1 MGTLGSLAEEGPLP
15 LGPFGLDPALWA
27 VLRLVIAIVGALFL
41 VFNGA
46 LAQIYLERKIQAI
59 IQDRVGPIH
68 TGPWGL
74 LQTVAD
80 AIKLLGKEDIRAKLT
95 DRWFF
100 LAAPAIVFSPMLASY
115 AVLPFG
121 ATIVGADLNIGLL
134 YLTTLGSMT
143 VLGIVIAGWA
153 SNNKY
158 SLIGGLRSAG
168 QLISYEVP
176 QILSLVTVVL
186 VVGSLSLTHIVDSQ
200 VDWRINA
207 LILPLTLVTYFIAG
221 LAETNRNPFD
231 LPEAESELVAGFLT
245 EYSGMRWGLFFVAEY
260 GEVTVVSSIVT
271 TLWFGGWHGPWT
283 DVHPVLGPLLGVL
296 WFTLKTYFFVLV
308 FMWVRATLPRFRIDQ
323 LMSLCWKFLIPVT
336 LTNLLV
342 TAALVLAFPQSLIP
356 VAIANWVLLF
366 LVVAAVPFLQRRRL
380 AALRRRLE
388 TRRPATFVS
397 AERPG

>member
-1 MGTLGSLAEEGPLP
+1 MVP
-15 LGPFGLDPALWA
+15 GPFGLDPVLWA
-27 VLRLVIAIVGALFL
+27 IVRLVISVLLVLGL

-59 IQDRVGPIH
+59 IQDRVGPVH

-74 LQTVAD
+74 LQTFAD
-80 AIKLLGKEDIRAKLT
+80 AIKLLGKEDIRARLT

-100 LAAPAIVFSPMLASY
+100 LAAPAIVFSPMIASY
-115 AVLPFG
+115 VVLPFG
-121 ATIVGADLNIGLL
+121 PGILGADLNVGLL

-186 VVGSLSLTHIVDSQ
+186 FAGSLSLVKIVDAQPS
-200 VDWRINA
+200 WHILA
-207 LILPLTLVTYFIAG
+207 LYLPLTFLTYFIAG
-221 LAETNRNPFD
+221 LAETNRAPFD

-260 GEVTVVSSIVT
+260 GEVTVVSAIAT
-271 TLWFGGWHGPWT
+271 TLWLGGWHGPGT
-283 DVHPVLGPLLGVL
+283 DINPVAGPVIGAL
-296 WFTLKTYFFVLV
+296 WFTAKTYFMVLV
-308 FMWVRATLPRFRIDQ
+308 FMWIRATLPRFRIDQ
-323 LMSLCWKFLIPVT
+323 LMALCWKLLIPVA
-336 LTNLLV
+336 LLNLMV
-342 TAALVLAFPQSLIP
+342 TAVLLLAFPSSHIP
-356 VAIANWVLLF
+356 VAIANWVLLV
-366 LVVAAVPFLQRRRL
+366 LVVLAIPYLQRRRL
-380 AALRRRLE
+380 RSLRLRLAAR
-388 TRRPATFVS
+388 A
-397 AERPG
+397 A

>member
-1 MGTLGSLAEEGPLP
+1 VAP
-15 LGPFGLDPALWA
+15 GPFGLDPAIWAILRLLLA
-27 VLRLVIAIVGALFL
+27 VLLAVGLI
-41 VFNGA
+41 FNGA

-74 LQTVAD
+74 LQTFAD

-95 DRWFF
+95 DHWFF

-115 AVLPFG
+115 VVIPFAPG
-121 ATIVGADLNIGLL
+121 VVGADLNIGLL

-186 VVGSLSLTHIVDSQ
+186 LVGSLSMTKIVDSQ
-200 VDWRINA
+200 PGFEIN
-207 LILPLTLVTYFIAG
+207 LLVLPLAFVTYFIAG

-260 GEVTVVSSIVT
+260 GEVTVVSAILT
-271 TLWFGGWHGPWT
+271 TLWFGGWHGPLT
-283 DVHPVLGPLLGVL
+283 DVHPLLGPVLGVL

-308 FMWVRATLPRFRIDQ
+308 FMWIRATLPRFRIDQ
-323 LMSLCWKFLIPVT
+323 LMSLCWKLLIPVT
-336 LTNLLV
+336 LTNVMV
-342 TAALVLAFPQSLIP
+342 TAMLLLAFPTSKVP
-356 VAIANWVLLF
+356 VAIANWVMLIG
-366 LVVAAVPFLQRRRL
+366 VVALVPLLQRRRL
-380 AALRRRLE
+380 AGVRHRLE
-388 TRRPATFVS
+388 QRRELALAT
-397 AERPG
+397 ERSR

>member
-1 MGTLGSLAEEGPLP
+1 MVP
-15 LGPFGLDPALWA
+15 GPFGIDPALWA
-27 VLRLVIAIVGALFL
+27 VLRLVIAVFLAIFL

-74 LQTVAD
+74 LQTFAD
-80 AIKLLGKEDIRAKLT
+80 AIKLLGKEDIRARLT

-100 LAAPAIVFSPMLASY
+100 LAAPAIVFSPMLASF
-115 AVLPFG
+115 VVIPFAPG
-121 ATIVGADLNIGLL
+121 IVGADLNIGLL

-186 VVGSLSLTHIVDSQ
+186 LVGSLSMVDIVDSQ
-200 VDWRINA
+200 PGLA
-207 LILPLTLVTYFIAG
+207 LNVLFLPLAFATYFIAG

-271 TLWFGGWHGPWT
+271 ALWFGGWHGPGV
-283 DVHPVLGPLLGVL
+283 DAHPLLGPVLGVL

-308 FMWVRATLPRFRIDQ
+308 FMWIRATLPRLRIDQ
-323 LMSLCWKFLIPVT
+323 LMALCWKFLIPVT
-336 LTNLLV
+336 LTNLTV
-342 TAALVLAFPQSLIP
+342 TAVLILAFPDTTLPVAVANWLMLIGFAALVPYFQK
-356 VAIANWVLLF
+356 
-366 LVVAAVPFLQRRRL
+366 RRL
-380 AALRRRLE
+380 AALRMRLHTE
-388 TRRPATFVS
+388 RPVEFIS

>member
-1 MGTLGSLAEEGPLP
+1 MAP
-15 LGPFGLDPALWA
+15 GPFGLDPAIWA
-27 VLRLVIAIVGALFL
+27 VLRLVIAVLLAVGL

-74 LQTVAD
+74 LQTLAD
-80 AIKLLGKEDIRAKLT
+80 AVKLLGKEDIRAKLT

-100 LAAPAIVFSPMLASY
+100 LAAPAIVFSPMLASF
-115 AVLPFG
+115 VVIPFAPG
-121 ATIVGADLNIGLL
+121 VIGADLNIGLL

-186 VVGSLSLTHIVDSQ
+186 VVGSLSTTKIVDSQ
-200 VDWRINA
+200 PGFLINL
-207 LILPLTLVTYFIAG
+207 LILPLAFVTYFIAG

-260 GEVTVVSSIVT
+260 GEVTVVSGIVT
-271 TLWFGGWHGPWT
+271 TLWLGGWHGPFT
-283 DVHPVLGPLLGVL
+283 DIHPLLGPALGVL
-296 WFTLKTYFFVLV
+296 WFTLKTYFLVLI
-308 FMWVRATLPRFRIDQ
+308 FMWIRATLPRFRIDQ
-323 LMSLCWKFLIPVT
+323 LMSLCWKLLIPVT
-336 LTNLLV
+336 LTNVMV
-342 TAALVLAFPQSLIP
+342 TAVLLLAFPDSHVP
-356 VAIANWVLLF
+356 VAIANWLMLLG
-366 LVVAAVPFLQRRRL
+366 VVALVPYLQRRRL
-380 AALRRRLE
+380 ATLRARLAGERAPALHAG
-388 TRRPATFVS
+388 RP
-397 AERPG
+397 

>member
-1 MGTLGSLAEEGPLP
+1 MAP
-15 LGPFGLDPALWA
+15 GPFGLDPAIWA
-27 VLRLVIAIVGALFL
+27 ILRLVLSLLLAVGLI
-41 VFNGA
+41 FNGA

-74 LQTVAD
+74 LQTFAD

-95 DRWFF
+95 DHWFF
-100 LAAPAIVFSPMLASY
+100 LAAPAIVFAPMVASY
-115 AVLPFG
+115 VVIPFAPG
-121 ATIVGADLNIGLL
+121 VMGADLNIGLL

-186 VVGSLSLTHIVDSQ
+186 LVGSLSMTKIVDSQ
-200 VDWRINA
+200 PGFEIN
-207 LILPLTLVTYFIAG
+207 LLVLPLAFVTYFIAG

-260 GEVTVVSSIVT
+260 GEVTVVSAIVT
-271 TLWFGGWHGPWT
+271 TLWFGGWHGPLT
-283 DVHPVLGPLLGVL
+283 DVHPVLGPVLGVL

-308 FMWVRATLPRFRIDQ
+308 FMWIRATLPRFRIDQ
-323 LMSLCWKFLIPVT
+323 LMSLCWKLLIPVT
-336 LTNLLV
+336 LTNVMV
-342 TAALVLAFPQSLIP
+342 TAMLLLAFPTSKVP
-356 VAIANWVLLF
+356 VAIANWVMLIG
-366 LVVAAVPFLQRRRL
+366 VVALVPLLQRRRL
-380 AALRRRLE
+380 AAVRHRLE
-388 TRRPATFVS
+388 ERRELALAT
-397 AERPG
+397 ERTT

>member
-1 MGTLGSLAEEGPLP
+1 MVV
-15 LGPFGLDPALWA
+15 GPFGMDPAIWA
-27 VLRLVIAIVGALFL
+27 VLRLIIAIALAAGL

-74 LQTVAD
+74 LQTFAD
-80 AIKLLGKEDIRAKLT
+80 AIKLLGKEDIRARLT

-115 AVLPFG
+115 VVIPFAPG
-121 ATIVGADLNIGLL
+121 VVGADLNIGLL

-186 VVGSLSLTHIVDSQ
+186 VVGTLSMVGIAESQ
-200 VDWRINA
+200 PGWQMNFLV
-207 LILPLTLVTYFIAG
+207 LPLAFVTYFIAG
-221 LAETNRNPFD
+221 LAETNRTPFD
-231 LPEAESELVAGFLT
+231 LPEAESELVAGWLT
-245 EYSGMRWGLFFVAEY
+245 EYSGMRWGTMLALSEY
-260 GEVTVVSSIVT
+260 GNVTVVSSIVT
-271 TLWFGGWHGPWT
+271 TLWFGGWQGPGV
-283 DVHPVLGPLLGVL
+283 DAFPLLGAL
-296 WFTLKTYFFVLV
+296 WFTLKVYAFIVV
-308 FMWVRATLPRFRIDQ
+308 MMWIRATLPR
-323 LMSLCWKFLIPVT
+323 
-336 LTNLLV
+336 
-342 TAALVLAFPQSLIP
+342 
-356 VAIANWVLLF
+356 
-366 LVVAAVPFLQRRRL
+366 
-380 AALRRRLE
+380 LR
-388 TRRPATFVS
+388 T
-397 AERPG
+397 